1 MKIRL
6 AIAAAFGLG
15 LVVGGLGTGSW
26 GPQAAERL
34 RLSVGDIA
42 GFDERVRT
50 LIEECVIAGAGTTLA
65 RLTCHLE

>member
-1 MKIRL
+1 MKIRM

-15 LVVGGLGTGSW
+15 LVVGGLVTGSW

-42 GFDERVRT
+42 GFD
-50 LIEECVIAGAGTTLA
+50 
-65 RLTCHLE
+65 